1 MPELQNLNLSLNV
14 DQVLRAQGANP
25 DLIRERSPRLVEI
38 AEQALIDGSPLLR
51 PRVLYR
57 ELAIKEAVH
66 QKIKIAD
73 GGVLKG
79 SLVSQHL
86 LPAERVVVILC
97 TIGPH
102 LEQYAAEV
110 MAADMVAGLALEG
123 VGSAAVEALANLAC
137 NYFEAQALQDGLKTT
152 MPLSPGMIGWPV
164 EDGQPQIF
172 KVLDGTAV
180 GVTLTPSYM
189 MIPRKSLTMVVGA
202 GRDLALKGSTC
213 DYCSLRETCLYK
225 EHYA

>member
-1 MPELQNLNLSLNV
+1 MPELQDLELTLTV

-25 DLIRERSPRLVEI
+25 ALIRERSPRLVEI

-51 PRVLYR
+51 PRVLYH
-57 ELAIKEAVH
+57 EMAIQEAVH
-66 QKIKIAD
+66 ERIKLTS
-73 GGVLKG
+73 GGALKG

-86 LPAERVVVILC
+86 LPAERVIVILC

-123 VGSAAVEALANLAC
+123 VGSAAVESLANLAC
-137 NYFEAQALQDGLKTT
+137 NSFEAFAAQEGQKTT

-164 EDGQPQIF
+164 EEGQPQIF
-172 KVLDGTAV
+172 KLLDGTEI

-189 MIPRKSLTMVVGA
+189 MVPRKSLTMVVGA
-202 GRDLALKGSTC
+202 GRDLALKGTTC

-225 EHYA
+225 EHYV